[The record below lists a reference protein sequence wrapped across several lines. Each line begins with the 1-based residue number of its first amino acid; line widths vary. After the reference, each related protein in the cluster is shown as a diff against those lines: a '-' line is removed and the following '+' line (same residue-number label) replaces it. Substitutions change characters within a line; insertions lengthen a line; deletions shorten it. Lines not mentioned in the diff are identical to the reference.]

1 MLLLQMLEMPNILP
15 RMVHIL
21 RVINYGPNLA
31 DLISHNIAPQVPI
44 TSDILTFFS
53 SSLGISD
60 WDHFAHL
67 EQILQQG
74 SSAGP
79 GEEGSSPSRSGWS
92 SANSSMRCK
101 YLTANYFMMRSAQ
114 RCGGCG
120 LMIKLSLHSGSA
132 VFSLQRPPTVSFTV
146 FLPLCLFSTH
156 PHHSTRSAP
165 RQRGPVHPR

>member
-1 MLLLQMLEMPNILP
+1 MLEMPNILP

-101 YLTANYFMMRSAQ
+101 YPTNKFYEVLLWSSDCHRV
-114 RCGGCG
+114 
-120 LMIKLSLHSGSA
+120 LSCT
-132 VFSLQRPPTVSFTV
+132 FSSFSRPLVA
-146 FLPLCLFSTH
+146 LFN
-156 PHHSTRSAP
+156 PC
-165 RQRGPVHPR
+165 